1 MKRRILTGLMA
12 IAISVPCWAQEI
24 VVGQTDQSGQAAP
37 VSFQDPFGQSGYG
50 RPPEPSVPV
59 EIGQQNQGQQ
69 APSEQTGQVDQAGKE
84 DPWNQSGQSGQCGQA
99 GQSGQSEQSG
109 QCGQSDSYG
118 YPGQSGQSGQSDQ
131 AGQSGHHGHYGQ
143 SNGGCYERPD
153 YDPAKL
159 QTVISLLSMIESDL
173 AMCAASTGNWGRDV
187 MAIGHINNAR
197 SALERAPMHPA
208 WRPLLAE
215 IHDRLGRIRFHLLM
229 NDDAAARMMM
239 GEVQAIVRSTKES
252 LLINAGVRVPGQMT
266 TQRPRVVVMPQIPT
280 GGYGSNH
287 NTHQGSGWGSSWG
300 SAWGSGWSWGNG
312 NGTQIPGGAMRPA
325 GPQYPSLPPTNLP
338 LTNQ

>member
-1 MKRRILTGLMA
+1 MKRRVLTGLMA

-24 VVGQTDQSGQAAP
+24 VVGQADQNGQVAP
-37 VSFQDPFGQSGYG
+37 VSFQDPFGQGGYG
-50 RPPEPSVPV
+50 RPPEPRIPV
-59 EIGQQNQGQQ
+59 EVGQQT
-69 APSEQTGQVDQAGKE
+69 PVEQTGQVDQTGKE
-84 DPWNQSGQSGQCGQA
+84 DPWSQSGQSGQSGQPDQA
-99 GQSGQSEQSG
+99 GQSDQAG
-109 QCGQSDSYG
+109 QCGQADPYG

-131 AGQSGHHGHYGQ
+131 AGQYGQSGHNGHHGNPG
-143 SNGGCYERPD
+143 

-159 QTVISLLSMIESDL
+159 QTVVSLLDMIETDL
-173 AMCAASTGNWGRDV
+173 AMCAGSTGHWGRDV

-229 NDDAAARMMM
+229 NDDSTARMMM

-266 TQRPRVVVMPQIPT
+266 TQRPRIVVMPQIPT

-287 NTHQGSGWGSSWG
+287 NTNHNTNQGSNWGSSWG

-312 NGTQIPGGAMRPA
+312 NGTQLPGGTMRPA

-338 LTNQ
+338 SFN

>member
-24 VVGQTDQSGQAAP
+24 VVGQADQSDQATP
-37 VSFQDPFGQSGYG
+37 VSFQDPFGQGGYG
-50 RPPEPSVPV
+50 RPPEPRVPV
-59 EIGQQNQGQQ
+59 EVGQQNQGQQ
-69 APSEQTGQVDQAGKE
+69 APVEQSGQVDQAGKE
-84 DPWNQSGQSGQCGQA
+84 DSWNQSGQCGQA
-99 GQSGQSEQSG
+99 GQSDKAGQSDQAG
-109 QCGQSDSYG
+109 QCGQTDSYG
-118 YPGQSGQSGQSDQ
+118 YPGQSGQSNQAGQY
-131 AGQSGHHGHYGQ
+131 GQSGHHGHPGQ
-143 SNGGCYERPD
+143 SNGGCYGRPD

-173 AMCAASTGNWGRDV
+173 AMCAGSTGHWGRDV

-229 NDDAAARMMM
+229 NDDATARMMM

-252 LLINAGVRVPGQMT
+252 LLINAGVRVPGQIT
-266 TQRPRVVVMPQIPT
+266 AQRPRVVVMPQIPT
-280 GGYGSNH
+280 GGYGSNYG
-287 NTHQGSGWGSSWG
+287 NNQGSGWG

-312 NGTQIPGGAMRPA
+312 NGTQLPGGTMRPA
-325 GPQYPSLPPTNLP
+325 GPEYPALPPTNEP
-338 LTNQ
+338 PRF